1 MKESPKKELKR
12 LPLLPLRDVIIFPHM
27 VVPLFVGREKSIFAL
42 EEASKKDNE
51 LFLVTQKNASNLNP
65 EEKDLYSVGTVV
77 NIIQMLRLPD
87 NTFKVLI
94 EGKYRAKIQNFDAS
108 AKGYWVD
115 VQKYPDEI
123 DDQINLEALMRTVKS
138 TFEQYVKL
146 NKRIPPEL
154 LMSIS
159 SITDPSRLADII
171 VAHLSMKVSEKQ
183 EVLEAFNIEKRLG
196 ALLEK
201 MQGEIEIINV
211 ERRIRSRVKTQMEKS
226 QKEYYLNEQMNA
238 IQRELGQKEDGKTD
252 IQELEELLAKKN
264 MPDEA
269 RIKTEKE
276 FKKLK
281 SMSPM
286 SAEATVVRNYID
298 WMISLPWCEYSPDNN
313 SVEHAKAKLEEEHFG
328 LKDVKLRLI
337 EFLAVRSLLNEGEG
351 KGTILC
357 LLGPPGVGKTSIA
370 HSLAESLGRKFVRI
384 SLGGVRDESEIRGHR
399 KTYVRA
405 MPGKII

>member
-1 MKESPKKELKR
+1 MKLEGQLKISKFFWICNSTGGAMKEGQKKELKR

-42 EEASKKDNE
+42 EEASKKENE

-108 AKGYWVD
+108 SKGYWVD
-115 VQKYPDEI
+115 VLKYPDEI
-123 DDQINLEALMRTVKS
+123 DDNINLEALMRTVKA

-238 IQRELGQKEDGKTD
+238 IQRELGQKEDGKSD
-252 IQELEELLAKKN
+252 IQELEELLGKKN
-264 MPDEA
+264 MPEEA
-269 RIKTEKE
+269 KIQNGKRNKKT
-276 FKKLK
+276 
-281 SMSPM
+281 
-286 SAEATVVRNYID
+286 
-298 WMISLPWCEYSPDNN
+298 
-313 SVEHAKAKLEEEHFG
+313 
-328 LKDVKLRLI
+328 
-337 EFLAVRSLLNEGEG
+337 
-351 KGTILC
+351 
-357 LLGPPGVGKTSIA
+357 
-370 HSLAESLGRKFVRI
+370 
-384 SLGGVRDESEIRGHR
+384 
-399 KTYVRA
+399 
-405 MPGKII
+405 